1 PPIPTRNSGIGH
13 VKDTGKVGIM
23 PDNAEKVVKLISM
36 GLARFGQLSE
46 TELKL
51 FRAAANG
58 DVAEFRVGNGA
69 LNHPAYA
76 NQWGNDRWL
85 QADRIAWLCGI
96 SHT

>member
-1 PPIPTRNSGIGH
+1 MSHPINQNASAVILERSILNLPFLLAIQTSGML
-13 VKDTGKVGIM
+13 KTPGKVGIM

-76 NQWGNDRWL
+76 N
-85 QADRIAWLCGI
+85 
-96 SHT
+96 